1 MSAHRV
7 HKTFGERGI
16 RPPAKEYVTVGESDL
31 KLIHLRNGE
40 DTGLLQYVRNG
51 GIAFPHI
58 MVPETLQLRSAAK
71 VGGGASIMRKQQERD
86 EASEDAPGSEPRSAL
101 AAAVSQALWLWNAKQ
116 HASDLLTRAQMQA
129 LLRAESWLPA
139 LLAQA
144 VFGRVAGSASAAAAD
159 AAEVAEAE
167 GQRSMLAKT
176 EGPIS
181 CIAWHP
187 HRSLVAIAHRASDA
201 VFLYDLAH
209 DAWCATVLQNPYMQG
224 ITCLAWQP
232 NCGYTLAVGCTAGVG
247 LWSMLPQRPQPS
259 PPGVLEAPGLGSAPF
274 SAWMSLLSF
283 PPLPRSYAPHR
294 SAASVSALAFSPSG
308 QWLVAGHQDHGHLTV
323 WDVALGCATPVRR
336 SGSSRRSATLHVAFS
351 PNGLYVVSTHA
362 NGQLRLWETER
373 WTSRLWSDLGAN
385 VAHVA
390 WSPDSRSLFFA
401 VSASAEICALVLCKA
416 PSSLEAEISVVS
428 AFEAHATAPGD
439 CSDEERIRVGGAIKS
454 LALDPKGQ
462 RLVVGFDDDSAS
474 ADISLLA
481 VYLVSTDALF
491 RAGGGSGALIPLGY
505 IRGPGWGCQRKQDA
519 ELPEAKKKRVRL
531 GPPIPSW
538 IGFAPN
544 FEPGAL
550 LTVAWANG
558 KVSFVPMLFNAS
570 AFSK

>member
-201 VFLYDLAH
+201 VFL
-209 DAWCATVLQNPYMQG
+209 
-224 ITCLAWQP
+224 
-232 NCGYTLAVGCTAGVG
+232 
-247 LWSMLPQRPQPS
+247 
-259 PPGVLEAPGLGSAPF
+259 
-274 SAWMSLLSF
+274 
-283 PPLPRSYAPHR
+283 
-294 SAASVSALAFSPSG
+294 
-308 QWLVAGHQDHGHLTV
+308 
-323 WDVALGCATPVRR
+323 
-336 SGSSRRSATLHVAFS
+336 
-351 PNGLYVVSTHA
+351 
-362 NGQLRLWETER
+362 
-373 WTSRLWSDLGAN
+373 
-385 VAHVA
+385 
-390 WSPDSRSLFFA
+390 
-401 VSASAEICALVLCKA
+401 
-416 PSSLEAEISVVS
+416 
-428 AFEAHATAPGD
+428 
-439 CSDEERIRVGGAIKS
+439 
-454 LALDPKGQ
+454 
-462 RLVVGFDDDSAS
+462 
-474 ADISLLA
+474 
-481 VYLVSTDALF
+481 
-491 RAGGGSGALIPLGY
+491 
-505 IRGPGWGCQRKQDA
+505 
-519 ELPEAKKKRVRL
+519 
-531 GPPIPSW
+531 
-538 IGFAPN
+538 
-544 FEPGAL
+544 
-550 LTVAWANG
+550 
-558 KVSFVPMLFNAS
+558 
-570 AFSK
+570 